1 MHEQDYFNE
10 IRNIIENV
18 EVNKKVREYKNNYD
32 DLMAKWNIG
41 KLLVKAQGGEK
52 RAKYGDYLIKK
63 WSEIFSKEYGNG
75 YSIRN
80 MKYMRQFYTTFPIG
94 QSLIAQLT
102 WTHILQLL
110 PIKNESERNY
120 YINQIILNNLSS
132 RELIN
137 EIKSNAFERLSYAD
151 KENIKLITND
161 ENKYNLTLSDMI
173 KDPII
178 IKTDKDIN
186 SLNEKAIH
194 KLLIEMIENGFL
206 ELGSG
211 FALIG
216 HEYPLKINNKTYHTD
231 LLFFN
236 VEINAYVVV
245 EVKNEE
251 YKPSQ
256 IGQVKFYMDYIDKN
270 IKKEHHSK
278 TEGILIVKE
287 KDKYVMKYINDKG
300 IYITSF
306 KLLNNIKEK
315 I

>member
-10 IRNIIENV
+10 IRNIIENT
-18 EVNKKVREYKNNYD
+18 EVNKKVREYKNNYE
-32 DLMAKWNIG
+32 DLMAKWHIG
-41 KLLVKAQGGEK
+41 KLLVEAQGGEK
-52 RAKYGDYLIKK
+52 RAKYGDNLIKK

-75 YSIRN
+75 YSGRN
-80 MKYMRQFYTTFPIG
+80 MRDMRKFYQLFPIWRAV
-94 QSLIAQLT
+94 LAKLT
-102 WTHILQLL
+102 WSHIVKLL
-110 PIKNESERNY
+110 PIKNENERNY
-120 YINQIILNNLSS
+120 YINQIILNSLSS

-137 EIKSNAFERLSYAD
+137 EIKDNAFDRLSYAD
-151 KENIKLITND
+151 KENIKLISNED
-161 ENKYNLTLSDMI
+161 KSDLALSDMI

-186 SLNEKAIH
+186 NLNEKAIH
-194 KLLIEMIENGFL
+194 KLLIEMLEQRFLQLGTGFTL
-206 ELGSG
+206 
-211 FALIG
+211 AG
-216 HEYPLKINNKTYHTD
+216 HEYPLKINSKTYHTD

-236 VEINAYVVV
+236 LEINAYVVV

>member
-10 IRNIIENV
+10 IKSIIENA
-18 EVNKKVREYKNNYD
+18 EVNKKVREYKNNYE

-41 KLLVKAQGGEK
+41 KLLIEVQGGEK
-52 RAKYGDYLIKK
+52 RAKYGDELIKK

-75 YSIRN
+75 YNIRN

-94 QSLIAQLT
+94 HAVRAQLT
-102 WTHILQLL
+102 WTHIKILL
-110 PIKNESERNY
+110 PIKNENERNY
-120 YINQIILNNLSS
+120 YINQVILNNLSS

-137 EIKSNAFERLSYAD
+137 EIKNKAFERLSYAD
-151 KENIKLITND
+151 KKNIKLVTD
-161 ENKYNLTLSDMI
+161 DKNKYNLTLRDMI

-186 SLNEKAIH
+186 NLNEKAIH
-194 KLLIEMIENGFL
+194 KLLIEMIEDRFL

-236 VEINAYVVV
+236 YEINAFVVV

-256 IGQVKFYMDYIDKN
+256 LGQVQFYMDYIDKN

-306 KLLNNIKEK
+306 KLLNNMREK

>member
-10 IRNIIENV
+10 IRNIIENT
-18 EVNKKVREYKNNYD
+18 EVNKRVREYKNNYE

-41 KLLVKAQGGEK
+41 KLLVEAQGGEK
-52 RAKYGDYLIKK
+52 RAKYGDGLIKK
-63 WSEIFSKEYGNG
+63 WSEIFIKEYGKQ
-75 YSIRN
+75 YSNRELR
-80 MKYMRQFYTTFPIG
+80 KMRQFYRLFPIWPTV
-94 QSLIAQLT
+94 SAKLSWSHIIELLT
-102 WTHILQLL
+102 LQ
-110 PIKNESERNY
+110 NENERNY
-120 YINQIILNNLSS
+120 YINQTILNNLSI
-132 RELIN
+132 RELRK
-137 EIKSNAFERLSYAD
+137 EIKNQAFERLSYAD
-151 KENIKLITND
+151 KENIKLITN
-161 ENKYNLTLSDMI
+161 EEKNYSLTLSDMI

-194 KLLIEMIENGFL
+194 KLLIEMIEDGFL
-206 ELGSG
+206 ELGNG

-236 VEINAYVVV
+236 LEINAYVVV

-251 YKPSQ
+251 FKPSQ
-256 IGQVKFYMDYIDKN
+256 IGQVRFYMDYIDKN